1 MWILVVVLIDGTAM
15 FSYAEGFPYRDL
27 KQCQKDAEAT
37 YYSHMA
43 TRPNPE
49 AYVVS
54 YCSEVPKGI

>member
-1 MWILVVVLIDGTAM
+1 MWVLVVVLIDGAGM

-27 KQCQKDAEAT
+27 HKCQNDANNI
-37 YYSHMA
+37 YYQHMA

-54 YCSEVPKGI
+54 Y